1 LSKAGWYTTTINK
14 AIAEAVSNK
23 NKQIKIS
30 KQFLCFK
37 NIFENI

>member
-23 NKQIKIS
+23 NKHRYTCNYWEHK
-30 KQFLCFK
+30 
-37 NIFENI
+37 